1 MANPAPGSYFS
12 PTANATTLEA
22 LRVKKYFPPRFRSHS
37 SRSDSRVYPAAV
49 SIFALS
55 AHAWNA
61 VQLAL
66 RYATRSLAT
75 LGTSLGTAEASAA
88 GEPEAERVLVET
100 PRALAGR
107 VSSGRRKRNGEPGG
121 QHEQSYAAAARVFEG
136 GTVPEEE
143 EEEEEEEAA
152 CAKTRAGEGNRPGR
166 ATTRAAARRR
176 RVSIAVLARIAP
188 RPLAVN
194 MIVRGET
201 RARRR
206 GSDILA
212 GRDPP
217 LT

>member
-1 MANPAPGSYFS
+1 
-12 PTANATTLEA
+12 
-22 LRVKKYFPPRFRSHS
+22 
-37 SRSDSRVYPAAV
+37 V

-121 QHEQSYAAAARVFEG
+121 QHEQSYAAVALAREEGGG
-136 GTVPEEE
+136 GTVPEEEE

>member
-1 MANPAPGSYFS
+1 
-12 PTANATTLEA
+12 
-22 LRVKKYFPPRFRSHS
+22 
-37 SRSDSRVYPAAV
+37 V

-121 QHEQSYAAAARVFEG
+121 QHEQSYAAAARVFEA
-136 GTVPEEE
+136 GTVPEE

-212 GRDPP
+212 RRDPP